1 MRCIKKSKFEER
13 AEILRLFIFLNSK
26 IIMMITKEKIIES
39 IKAMPEEKFEDIDVL
54 LDRIVLLEKI
64 ETGLKDIQN
73 GNTHTNEEM
82 NQIIESWFQK

>member
-26 IIMMITKEKIIES
+26 IITMITKEKIIES

-54 LDRIVLLEKI
+54 LERIVLLEKI

>member
-1 MRCIKKSKFEER
+1 MIVFQ
-13 AEILRLFIFLNSK
+13 IQK
-26 IIMMITKEKIIES
+26 INMMITKEKIIES

-54 LDRIVLLEKI
+54 LERIVLLEKI

>member
-1 MRCIKKSKFEER
+1 
-13 AEILRLFIFLNSK
+13 
-26 IIMMITKEKIIES
+26 MMITKEKIIES

-54 LDRIVLLEKI
+54 LERIVLLENI

>member
-1 MRCIKKSKFEER
+1 
-13 AEILRLFIFLNSK
+13 
-26 IIMMITKEKIIES
+26 MITKEKIIES

-54 LDRIVLLEKI
+54 LGRIVLLEKI

>member
-1 MRCIKKSKFEER
+1 
-13 AEILRLFIFLNSK
+13 
-26 IIMMITKEKIIES
+26 MMITKEKIIES

-54 LDRIVLLEKI
+54 LERIVLLEKI